1 MSRRYQIVFNEAFDG
16 TIKNDKYAEVIDTE
30 DNQIILEAFYVL
42 NNLQRYGY
50 SIASGHKG
58 DKCVVTF
65 DHRYLGYFQK
75 ESFIFEP
82 LIMHELGHYLNGDS
96 RRKPDRKKE
105 RLERIAVAESGGVSR
120 RESDADDFAVSQVG
134 KKALRRALEYVKK
147 DAIRLGA
154 TKDNPGIIEMEKR
167 IKRLK

>member
-58 DKCVVTF
+58 DKCVVSF
-65 DHRYLGYFQK
+65 DHPYLGYFQK
-75 ESFIFEP
+75 
-82 LIMHELGHYLNGDS
+82 
-96 RRKPDRKKE
+96 
-105 RLERIAVAESGGVSR
+105 
-120 RESDADDFAVSQVG
+120 
-134 KKALRRALEYVKK
+134 
-147 DAIRLGA
+147 
-154 TKDNPGIIEMEKR
+154 
-167 IKRLK
+167 